1 MVKISIPMKAI
12 ILAAGKGT
20 RLYPTTLNKPKGLLE
35 IGNETI
41 LDRLVSQFR
50 NCGIKD
56 VLIAVGYQKEVII
69 DHFGDSVRYAYYKDF
84 SSTNNLHTLWSIRDE
99 LNEDVII
106 SFADL
111 VIQNSI
117 LNNLIKL
124 KHDFTMAIDT
134 SKVLESTMRVSIADN
149 LIKNITTTSISEA
162 NGNFIGISKINKN
175 GCNLLVNQMSKM
187 INGSLQDYYTIAIDN
202 LARNGSLVN
211 YLDVSNFKWREIDTL
226 DEYEEVKNIYND
238 FF

>member
-1 MVKISIPMKAI
+1 MKAI

-41 LDRLVSQFR
+41 LDRLVRQFR
-50 NCGIKD
+50 DSGIND
-56 VLIAVGYQKEVII
+56 ILIVVGYQKEVII
-69 DHFGDSVRYAYYKDF
+69 NHFGDSVRYAYYKDF

-111 VIQNSI
+111 VLDNSI
-117 LNNLIKL
+117 LIDLIKF
-124 KHDFTMAIDT
+124 KSDFTMVIDT

-162 NGNFIGISKINKN
+162 NGNFIGIAKINKN
-175 GCNLLVNQMSKM
+175 GCKLLINQMSSM

-202 LARNGSLVN
+202 LARAGTIVN
-211 YLDVSNFKWREIDTL
+211 YLDVKNFKWREIDTL
-226 DEYEEVKNIYND
+226 DEYEEVKNIYNS
-238 FF
+238 FL

>member
-1 MVKISIPMKAI
+1 MKAI

-41 LDRLVSQFR
+41 LDRLVRQFR
-50 NCGIKD
+50 DSGIND
-56 VLIAVGYQKEVII
+56 ILIVVGYQKEVII
-69 DHFGDSVRYAYYKDF
+69 NHFGDSVRYAYYKDF

-111 VIQNSI
+111 V
-117 LNNLIKL
+117 LDNLILIDLIKF
-124 KHDFTMAIDT
+124 KSDFTMVIDT

-162 NGNFIGISKINKN
+162 NGNFIGIAKINKN
-175 GCNLLVNQMSKM
+175 GCKLLINQMSSM

-202 LARNGSLVN
+202 LARAGTIVN
-211 YLDVSNFKWREIDTL
+211 YLDVKNFKWREIDTL
-226 DEYEEVKNIYND
+226 DEYEEVKNIYNS
-238 FF
+238 FL

>member
-1 MVKISIPMKAI
+1 MKAI

-20 RLYPTTLNKPKGLLE
+20 RLYPTTLKKPKGLLE

-41 LDRLVSQFR
+41 LDRLVRQFR
-50 NCGIKD
+50 GSGIND
-56 VLIAVGYQKEVII
+56 ILIVVGYQKEVII
-69 DHFGDSVRYAYYKDF
+69 NHFGDSVRYAYYDDF

-124 KHDFTMAIDT
+124 PHDLTMAIDT
-134 SKVLESTMRVSIADN
+134 SKILESTMRVSITDN

-162 NGNFIGISKINKN
+162 NGNFIGIAKINKN
-175 GCNLLVNQMSKM
+175 GCKLLINQMSSM

-202 LARNGSLVN
+202 LARSGTEVN
-211 YLDVSNFKWREIDTL
+211 YLDVKNFIWREVDTL
-226 DEYEEVKNIYND
+226 DEYEEVISIYNE
-238 FF
+238 FS

>member
-1 MVKISIPMKAI
+1 MKAI

-41 LDRLVSQFR
+41 LDRLVRQFR
-50 NCGIKD
+50 DSGVNDI
-56 VLIAVGYQKEVII
+56 LIVVGYQKEVII
-69 DHFGDSVRYAYYKDF
+69 NHFGDSVRYAYYDDF

-99 LNEDVII
+99 LYEDVII

-124 KHDFTMAIDT
+124 PHDFTMAIDT
-134 SKVLESTMRVSIADN
+134 SKILESTMRVSIADN

-162 NGNFIGISKINKN
+162 NGNFIGIAKINKN
-175 GCNLLVNQMSKM
+175 GCKLLINQMSSM

-202 LARNGSLVN
+202 LARAGTIVN
-211 YLDVSNFKWREIDTL
+211 YLDVKNFIWREVDTL
-226 DEYEEVKNIYND
+226 DEYEEVISIYNE
-238 FF
+238 FS

>member
-1 MVKISIPMKAI
+1 MKAI

-41 LDRLVSQFR
+41 LDRLVRQFHDS
-50 NCGIKD
+50 GIND
-56 VLIAVGYQKEVII
+56 ILIVVGYQKEVII
-69 DHFGDSVRYAYYKDF
+69 NHFGDSVRYAYYKDF

-111 VIQNSI
+111 VLENSI
-117 LNNLIKL
+117 LIDLIKF
-124 KHDFTMAIDT
+124 KSDFTMVIDT

-162 NGNFIGISKINKN
+162 NGNFIGIAKINKN
-175 GCNLLVNQMSKM
+175 GCKLLINQMSSM
-187 INGSLQDYYTIAIDN
+187 INGSFHDYYTIAIDN
-202 LARNGSLVN
+202 LARAGTRVN
-211 YLDVSNFKWREIDTL
+211 YLDVKFFKWREIDTL